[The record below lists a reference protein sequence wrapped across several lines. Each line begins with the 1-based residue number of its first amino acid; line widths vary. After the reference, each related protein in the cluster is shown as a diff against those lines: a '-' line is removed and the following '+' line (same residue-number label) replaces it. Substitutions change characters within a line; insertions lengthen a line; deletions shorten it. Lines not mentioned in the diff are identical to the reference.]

1 MVPVVRPPLAIIGS
15 LIAVVASMG
24 TFYVALMLM
33 WGHAIADEP
42 FDFAFNRV
50 PLALAVVG
58 LTLLLVAF
66 RLGSGEWPWNL
77 RGRRS

>member
-15 LIAVVASMG
+15 FIAVVATMAA
-24 TFYVALMLM
+24 FYVAVMLM

-50 PLALAVVG
+50 PLALVVLG
-58 LTLLLVAF
+58 LTLLLMAF
-66 RLGSGEWPWNL
+66 RLGSGKWPWNL
-77 RGRRS
+77 RSSRS